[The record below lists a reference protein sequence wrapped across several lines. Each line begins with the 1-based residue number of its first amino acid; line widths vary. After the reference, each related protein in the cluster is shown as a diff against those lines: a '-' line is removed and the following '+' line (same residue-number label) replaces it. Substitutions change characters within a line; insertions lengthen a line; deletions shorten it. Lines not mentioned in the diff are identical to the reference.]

1 MNRQLYCCFF
11 LQKHSKTSIISGVQA
26 EERRSKIVNYLRD
39 NEFCSLEELSRML
52 NVSVSTVRRDVN
64 CLSLEGYLRRT
75 HGGAQMILN
84 QPANML
90 AVVDLPNNAVHSD
103 TKMAIARYCA
113 SLILPGQTIIMDAGS
128 TVYYVA
134 QQLVS
139 KHPIVVTNSLP
150 ISNLYS
156 GYSQVETHVVGGVIY
171 PRLGVLTG
179 VAAARAHG
187 RPQDHGDIAL
197 TAGHIADLGGLI
209 EQGVGAL
216 GGKIV
221 IHQLHH
227 GAHPPDRGAHGHAHE
242 ALLGNGGVD
251 DAVGAEF
258 LQKALGDG
266 EHVAHDGHILAHD
279 ENLFVPEHL
288 LVQGLA
294 NGLADSDL
302 LAHLATH
309 LSLSLTY
316 ISSSTVAGSG

>member
-179 VAAARAHG
+179 PKAEEGFASIHADVAIMGAAGLTLNEGLTNTHALLIDMQLTMIRSARKVFFCMDSTKLGNSSLFYLCKTDKIQNLITDERAD
-187 RPQDHGDIAL
+187 P
-197 TAGHIADLGGLI
+197 TM
-209 EQGVGAL
+209 V
-216 GGKIV
+216 
-221 IHQLHH
+221 
-227 GAHPPDRGAHGHAHE
+227 E
-242 ALLGNGGVD
+242 ALREKGVN
-251 DAVGAEF
+251 VY
-258 LQKALGDG
+258 
-266 EHVAHDGHILAHD
+266 LA
-279 ENLFVPEHL
+279 P
-288 LVQGLA
+288 
-294 NGLADSDL
+294 
-302 LAHLATH
+302 
-309 LSLSLTY
+309 
-316 ISSSTVAGSG
+316 ISH